1 MTFPNVNDAILFAE
15 KRHCQTM
22 HVYVNVE
29 SGTYF
34 VSAQPNLSAPLV
46 ATIEWLPRVTMR

>member
-1 MTFPNVNDAILFAE
+1 MTFDNPNDAILFAE
-15 KRHCQTM
+15 TVVGHTSY
-22 HVYVNVE
+22 VYLNVE

-34 VSAQPNLSAPLV
+34 VSTQPNLSAPLV